1 MQSSGRPSVRFGRFE
16 LDPVAGDLYRD
27 GRRVRL
33 QEHPRQVL
41 VALLERPGE
50 LVTREALRERLW
62 RSDTFVDFEHG
73 LNTAVKKA
81 RRALGDSAE
90 TPKYIETLARRGYR
104 FIGPI
109 EAPPESPHPQS
120 IDVVGASALPAR
132 PPRAR
137 YGVFGVL
144 AIIAILAFGIALSE
158 RARRPV
164 RPKELPP
171 ANSKSAPAQ
180 LAVMPLRVLPG
191 GDDSD
196 YLGVGIADAITTR
209 LAQARQIAVR
219 PTSAVLPFNDAQS
232 DPARIASEL
241 GVQHLLVGT
250 IQPGPHNYRIT
261 VQLVGADGVAM
272 WGATFDEPDVGL
284 LQVQDHLADAVVTA
298 LRVEVSALERERVHA
313 RHTGN
318 AAAYD
323 LYLRGRSLLLN
334 YTEGNMHKAIGYFQQ
349 ALELDPQFTLA
360 RTGIATAAAWFSVRY
375 AHGSDALVWGKRADQ
390 EARLALKQD
399 SSLADAHLAI
409 ASAAGTL
416 YGGFAWD
423 VVLDRSATALSLDPS
438 LDLAHVERMRA
449 YYHLGLTDEARAAGR
464 SAKQIN
470 PTSNVALDRIELAT
484 EFYAGEFS
492 TVAEKAPPMLAQT
505 DTPAIRHYLG
515 LARYYLGDPAG
526 SRALLSSVMRGA
538 HPDARSESAL
548 ASIEAATGMRLQ
560 ARAHIAEV
568 LRGSDIDHHVAY
580 SIGAALAQLGDRND
594 SLRWLDRA
602 VDTGFPC
609 LPMFQSDTLLNPL
622 RKDPAFQRL
631 MDRVRAA
638 HDEARRKR

>member
-1 MQSSGRPSVRFGRFE
+1 MQPAGRPFVRFGRFE

-27 GRRVRL
+27 GRRVPL

-50 LVTREALRERLW
+50 LVTRDALRARLW
-62 RSDTFVDFEHG
+62 GSDTFVDFEHG

-104 FIGPI
+104 FVGSI
-109 EAPPESPHPQS
+109 EARPESHPQS
-120 IDVVGASALPAR
+120 VMVPAAAPLSPR
-132 PPRAR
+132 PRAP
-137 YGVFGVL
+137 YAVL
-144 AIIAILAFGIALSE
+144 GALVCMAIIAIGIGITA
-158 RARRPV
+158 RPRRPV
-164 RPKELPP
+164 EAKEPP
-171 ANSKSAPAQ
+171 PSHSKSAPAQ

-191 GDDSD
+191 RSDSD

-209 LAQARQIAVR
+209 LAHARQIAVR
-219 PTSAVLPFNDAQS
+219 PTAAVLPLNDGQS
-232 DPARIASEL
+232 DPARIASLL

-250 IQPGPHNYRIT
+250 IQPGDHSYRIS
-261 VQLVGADGVAM
+261 VQLVGADGVAV
-272 WGATFDEPDVGL
+272 WGASFDEPDGGL
-284 LQVQDHLADAVVTA
+284 LQVQDHIADAVVTA
-298 LRVEVSALERERVHA
+298 LRVEVSALERESLHA

-323 LYLRGRSLLLN
+323 LYLRGRSLLVN
-334 YTEGNMHKAIGYFQQ
+334 YTEANMHRAIDYFQQ
-349 ALELDPQFTLA
+349 ALELDPQFALA

-375 AHGSDALVWGKRADQ
+375 AHGSEALVWGKRADQ

-449 YYHLGLTDEARAAGR
+449 YYHLGLTEEARAAGR
-464 SAKQIN
+464 RAREIN
-470 PTSNVALDRIELAT
+470 PTSNVALERIQIAT
-484 EFYAGEFS
+484 ELYAGEFA
-492 TVAEKAPPMLAQT
+492 TVAERATAMLART
-505 DTPAIRHYLG
+505 DTPAIRHYLA
-515 LARYYLGDPAG
+515 LAKYYLGDPAG
-526 SRALLSSVMRGA
+526 SRALLASALRGD
-538 HPDARSESAL
+538 HRDARSESAL
-548 ASIEAATGMRLQ
+548 ASIEAATGMRQQ

-602 VDTGFPC
+602 VDSGFPC
-609 LPMFQSDTLLNPL
+609 LPMFQRDTLLDPL
-622 RKDPAFQRL
+622 RSDTAFQRL
-631 MDRVRAA
+631 IDRLRTAQ
-638 HDEARRKR
+638 DEARRRR